1 MVFVFGGL
9 LSNLMTVLAVSESSF
24 LYLLETVMAVC
35 FLPRRARLLKQQ
47 RLERQ
52 KSATARRQMLETQQ
66 KERRKKGGHVECSQ
80 GEKTNKQT
88 NTNLTNFQHSVS
100 VLKGNLF

>member
-80 GEKTNKQT
+80 GEKKKSYK
-88 NTNLTNFQHSVS
+88 LSIFSVS
-100 VLKGNLF
+100 TEGKFILKFYA